1 MHSNISITDGIYEGL
16 SETDINEKIT
26 SLTEKK
32 LPDNKDSLRELLKLT
47 LTRIDELERKL
58 R

>member
-32 LPDNKDSLRELLKLT
+32 LPDNKDSLRELLQLT
-47 LTRIDELERKL
+47 LDRLDELEKKL
-58 R
+58 V

>member
-1 MHSNISITDGIYEGL
+1 MHSNISITDGVYGGL

-26 SLTEKK
+26 SLTEKL
-32 LPDNKDSLRELLKLT
+32 LPDNKDSLKELLKLT